1 MKDYT
6 KKDIESQEDNEQN
19 GSIDI
24 ENNAN
29 VAEGEEFTGQ
39 MADAVAEKLQV
50 ELAEQKEKYLRLYA
64 EFDNYKRRTS
74 KERIELMQTAGKE
87 VIVSLLEVL
96 DDCDRAEKQMEE
108 SREKNALSEGVQ
120 LVFNKLRAVLYAKG
134 LKPMECIGKD
144 FDPDHEEAISQV
156 PVQDEAMKGKVID
169 EVVKGYYMNDK
180 IIRFAKVVVGQ

>member
-6 KKDIESQEDNEQN
+6 KKDIENQGDNEQN

-29 VAEGEEFTGQ
+29 VAGGEEFAEQMSDTTG
-39 MADAVAEKLQV
+39 EKLQA
-50 ELAEQKEKYLRLYA
+50 ELSDQKEKYLRLYA

-87 VIVSLLEVL
+87 VIISLLDVL
-96 DDCDRAEKQMEE
+96 DDCDRAERQIEE
-108 SREKNALSEGVQ
+108 SGEKNAVNEGVQ
-120 LVFNKLRAVLYAKG
+120 LVFNKLRTILFAKG
-134 LKPMECIGKD
+134 LKPMDCIGKD

-156 PVQDEAMKGKVID
+156 PVQDETLKGKVID
-169 EVVKGYYMNDK
+169 EIVKGYYMNDK